1 MILFFQLN
9 LVLSFFAAAALLLK
23 VSRHWRKPLF
33 KWVGAALAGFVIWS
47 LWVLCTMFFE
57 PFEAKV
63 FFTKIRQLTN
73 PFVVPLWACLVFSI
87 MDPIFFERRKKGL
100 LILAVLP
107 VLASVCTVLS
117 ISGVPLAEQMM
128 AHAFE
133 TMPGTSGLLQYKIGP
148 LLRVVLAYN
157 VVVTLSLLGL
167 CLAGLVMRDLLRRRY
182 AMIFLST
189 TLIYMTLET
198 SAHISQN
205 ILYVQVMA
213 GATWVVTAGWYYG
226 ITRFGFFDFEP
237 VRAKPAPRLSQN
249 SLDEC

>member
-1 MILFFQLN
+1 MILFFQVN
-9 LVLSFFAAAALLLK
+9 LVISLVAAAALLIK
-23 VSRHWRKPLF
+23 ISRHWRQPLF
-33 KWVGAALAGFVIWS
+33 KFTGTALAGFAIWS

-57 PFEAKV
+57 PFEAKI

-87 MDPIFFERRKKGL
+87 MDPVFFERRKKGL

-117 ISGVPLAEQMM
+117 ISGLPFAESLM
-128 AHAFE
+128 AHTFE
-133 TMPGTSGLLQYKIGP
+133 PMPGSSGLLKYKIGP

-157 VVVTLSLLGL
+157 IVVSISLLGL
-167 CLAGLVMRDLLRRRY
+167 CIAGLTMRDVLRRRY
-182 AMIFLST
+182 AIIFLTT
-189 TLIYMTLET
+189 TLFYMSLET

-205 ILYVQVMA
+205 LLYVQVMA
-213 GATWVVTAGWYYG
+213 GATWVITAGWYYG

-237 VRAKPAPRLSQN
+237 VREPSTCGRETA
-249 SLDEC
+249 